1 MNISVEQAAGILDRT
16 EDEVLYIAL
25 VEKRLNPLIKQD
37 DDIIYN
43 EDGTVSFVEGNRD
56 PVWELNLDEVL
67 KFKQEME
74 QELAGEIE
82 EILEKE

>member
-25 VEKRLNPLIKQD
+25 VEKRLHPHIKQD

-43 EDGTVSFVEGNRD
+43 DDGTVSFVEGNRD
-56 PVWELNLDEVL
+56 PVWEFSLDEIL

-74 QELAGEIE
+74 KELAGEIE
-82 EILEKE
+82 DILEEK